1 MPRRAFNFF
10 AAVSLALCL
19 AAASLWVAARYF
31 DNPTTLFTWRGR
43 LCELAVRDG
52 RFVLG
57 DGPQRRAELDRLIV
71 QREKLR
77 SRLENVTSLK
87 VGVLQYRQARG
98 FDETDELARV
108 QAESARV
115 SAGLAA
121 LGRIT
126 LPPETSY
133 AAPVAAVI
141 AALAVAPAW
150 AGWSAARHIAV
161 RRRRAR
167 VGLCRRCGYDLR
179 ASPNTCPECGTAA
192 GA

>member
-31 DNPTTLFTWRGR
+31 DNPTTPFTWRGR

-57 DGPQRRAELDRLIV
+57 DGPQRRAEQDRLIV

-77 SRLENVTSLK
+77 WRLENVTSLK

-98 FDETDELARV
+98 FDETGELARV

-115 SAGLAA
+115 SAGLA
-121 LGRIT
+121 GPGGGT
-126 LPPETSY
+126 PPPGNSH
-133 AAPVAAVI
+133 P
-141 AALAVAPAW
+141 P
-150 AGWSAARHIAV
+150 
-161 RRRRAR
+161 
-167 VGLCRRCGYDLR
+167 
-179 ASPNTCPECGTAA
+179 PP
-192 GA
+192 